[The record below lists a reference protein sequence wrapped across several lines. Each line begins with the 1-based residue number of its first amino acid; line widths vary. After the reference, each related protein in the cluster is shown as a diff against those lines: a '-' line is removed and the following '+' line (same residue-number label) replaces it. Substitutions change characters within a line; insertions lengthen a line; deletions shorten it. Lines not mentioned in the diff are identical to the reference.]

1 MQFNCGETRR
11 KERAEMVKTYVYE
24 HEEYEDT
31 AEGRRNLALAIVREE
46 PYVYDE
52 LDFERWVD
60 SHESA
65 SGVLWQVKEYGYDD
79 TIIDLVSQF
88 EEWYAE
94 ENTVEILDGYS
105 ESYDT
110 RDDEAEEDE
119 EEEE

>member
-1 MQFNCGETRR
+1 MARSF
-11 KERAEMVKTYVYE
+11 VYE

-31 AEGRRNLALAIVREE
+31 VEGRRNLALAIVREE

-79 TIIDLVSQF
+79 TIIELVSEF

-94 ENTVEILDGYS
+94 ENTGDILDGYS